1 MSKSQ
6 YVFVTSKSKMQ
17 VIDTAKSVAELQK
30 RIPKKKT
37 PYPEDAVVLRV
48 DKDRILHYL
57 ETEEY
62 ENATLIDNALMA
74 AVVAGVDFDTAV
86 SRLTEK
92 GILSVVDVPER
103 NRRKRRH
110 EHSNRSVKER
120 LSLAD
125 KDQST

>member
-17 VIDTAKSVAELQK
+17 VIDTSKSVAKLQK

-37 PYPEDAVVLRV
+37 HYPEDVVVLRV
-48 DKDRILHYL
+48 DKNRILHYL

-62 ENATLIDNALMA
+62 ENASLIDNALMS

-92 GILSVVDVPER
+92 GILSIVDVPEL
-103 NRRKRRH
+103 KKQ
-110 EHSNRSVKER
+110 EE
-120 LSLAD
+120 A
-125 KDQST
+125 QA

>member
-6 YVFVTSKSKMQ
+6 YVFVASKSKMQ

-30 RIPKKKT
+30 RIPKKKN
-37 PYPEDAVVLRV
+37 PYPEDVAVLRV
-48 DKDRILHYL
+48 DKNCILHYL

-92 GILSVVDVPER
+92 GILSVVDVPEL
-103 NRRKRRH
+103 KKQ
-110 EHSNRSVKER
+110 EV
-120 LSLAD
+120 A
-125 KDQST
+125 QA

>member
-17 VIDTAKSVAELQK
+17 VIDTAKSVEELQK
-30 RIPKKKT
+30 RIPKKKI
-37 PYPEDAVVLRV
+37 PYPEDVAVLRV
-48 DKDRILHYL
+48 DKNCILHYL

-92 GILSVVDVPER
+92 GILSVVNVPEL
-103 NRRKRRH
+103 KKQ
-110 EHSNRSVKER
+110 EV
-120 LSLAD
+120 A
-125 KDQST
+125 QA

>member
-6 YVFVTSKSKMQ
+6 YVFVTSKSIMQ

-37 PYPEDAVVLRV
+37 PYPEDVVVLRV
-48 DKDRILHYL
+48 DKNRILHYL

-62 ENATLIDNALMA
+62 ENASLIDNALMA
-74 AVVAGVDFDTAV
+74 AVIAGVDFDTAV

-92 GILSVVDVPER
+92 GILSVVDVPEL
-103 NRRKRRH
+103 KKQ
-110 EHSNRSVKER
+110 EESQ
-120 LSLAD
+120 A
-125 KDQST
+125 

>member
-1 MSKSQ
+1 
-6 YVFVTSKSKMQ
+6 MQ

-37 PYPEDAVVLRV
+37 PYPEDVAVLRV
-48 DKDRILHYL
+48 DKNCILHYL

-74 AVVAGVDFDTAV
+74 AVVAGADFDTAV

-92 GILSVVDVPER
+92 GILSVVDVPEL
-103 NRRKRRH
+103 NKQ
-110 EHSNRSVKER
+110 EV
-120 LSLAD
+120 A
-125 KDQST
+125 QA

>member
-6 YVFVTSKSKMQ
+6 YVFVASKSKMQ

-37 PYPEDAVVLRV
+37 PYPEDVAVLRV

-92 GILSVVDVPER
+92 GILSVVNVPEL
-103 NRRKRRH
+103 KKQ
-110 EHSNRSVKER
+110 EE
-120 LSLAD
+120 A
-125 KDQST
+125 QA

>member
-6 YVFVTSKSKMQ
+6 YVFVASKSKMQ

-37 PYPEDAVVLRV
+37 PYLEDVAVLRV
-48 DKDRILHYL
+48 DKNCILHYL

-92 GILSVVDVPER
+92 GILSVVDVPEL
-103 NRRKRRH
+103 KKQ
-110 EHSNRSVKER
+110 EV
-120 LSLAD
+120 A
-125 KDQST
+125 QA

>member
-17 VIDTAKSVAELQK
+17 VIDTA
-30 RIPKKKT
+30 
-37 PYPEDAVVLRV
+37 
-48 DKDRILHYL
+48 ILHYL

-62 ENATLIDNALMA
+62 ENASLIDNALMS

-92 GILSVVDVPER
+92 GILSVVDVPEL
-103 NRRKRRH
+103 K
-110 EHSNRSVKER
+110 K
-120 LSLAD
+120 
-125 KDQST
+125 

>member
-30 RIPKKKT
+30 RIPKKKN
-37 PYPEDAVVLRV
+37 PYPEDVAVLRV
-48 DKDRILHYL
+48 DKNRILHYL

-92 GILSVVDVPER
+92 GILSVVDVPEL
-103 NRRKRRH
+103 KKQ
-110 EHSNRSVKER
+110 EV
-120 LSLAD
+120 A
-125 KDQST
+125 QA

>member
-37 PYPEDAVVLRV
+37 PYPEDVAVLR
-48 DKDRILHYL
+48 
-57 ETEEY
+57 EEY

-92 GILSVVDVPER
+92 GILSVVNVPEL
-103 NRRKRRH
+103 KKQ
-110 EHSNRSVKER
+110 EE
-120 LSLAD
+120 A
-125 KDQST
+125 QA

>member
-37 PYPEDAVVLRV
+37 PYPEDVVVLRV

-92 GILSVVDVPER
+92 GILSVVDVPEL
-103 NRRKRRH
+103 KKQ
-110 EHSNRSVKER
+110 EE
-120 LSLAD
+120 A
-125 KDQST
+125 QA

>member
-6 YVFVTSKSKMQ
+6 YVFVASKSKMQ

-30 RIPKKKT
+30 KIPKKKT
-37 PYPEDAVVLRV
+37 PYPEDVAVLRV
-48 DKDRILHYL
+48 DKNCILHYL

-92 GILSVVDVPER
+92 GILSVLDVPELK
-103 NRRKRRH
+103 KR
-110 EHSNRSVKER
+110 EE
-120 LSLAD
+120 A
-125 KDQST
+125 QA

>member
-6 YVFVTSKSKMQ
+6 YVFVASKSKMQ

-37 PYPEDAVVLRV
+37 PYPEDVAVLRV
-48 DKDRILHYL
+48 DKNCILYYL

-92 GILSVVDVPER
+92 GILSVVDVPEL
-103 NRRKRRH
+103 KKQ
-110 EHSNRSVKER
+110 EV
-120 LSLAD
+120 A
-125 KDQST
+125 QA

>member
-6 YVFVTSKSKMQ
+6 YVFVASKSKMQ

-37 PYPEDAVVLRV
+37 HYPEDVVVLRV
-48 DKDRILHYL
+48 DKNRILHYL

-92 GILSVVDVPER
+92 GILSVVDVPEL
-103 NRRKRRH
+103 KKQ
-110 EHSNRSVKER
+110 EE
-120 LSLAD
+120 A
-125 KDQST
+125 QA

>member
-6 YVFVTSKSKMQ
+6 YVFVASKSKMQ

-37 PYPEDAVVLRV
+37 PYPEDVAVLRV
-48 DKDRILHYL
+48 DKNCILHYL

-92 GILSVVDVPER
+92 GILSVVDVPEL
-103 NRRKRRH
+103 KKQ
-110 EHSNRSVKER
+110 EV
-120 LSLAD
+120 A
-125 KDQST
+125 QA

>member
-6 YVFVTSKSKMQ
+6 YVFVASKSKMQ
-17 VIDTAKSVAELQK
+17 VIDTAISVAELQK

-37 PYPEDAVVLRV
+37 PYPEDVAVLRV
-48 DKDRILHYL
+48 DKNCILHYL

-92 GILSVVDVPER
+92 GILSVVDVPEL
-103 NRRKRRH
+103 KKQ
-110 EHSNRSVKER
+110 EV
-120 LSLAD
+120 A
-125 KDQST
+125 QA